1 MDMRDLNPVMS
12 VKLARYI
19 ENINSNVREFA
30 VLLHLQRE
38 VNQPKR
44 PVLWELW
51 VIAREGREPTT
62 IMFNSATIQL
72 KITGKE
78 NKEIFKITKWKL
90 KIIL

>member
-44 PVLWELW
+44 PV
-51 VIAREGREPTT
+51 
-62 IMFNSATIQL
+62 F
-72 KITGKE
+72 
-78 NKEIFKITKWKL
+78 
-90 KIIL
+90 